1 MIKKPFQSTTQVAVF
16 SMVLLFVS
24 LLIIGWHVMYYQK
37 DNNNQFIYLLIW
49 IVNLHIYIYSI
60 IEIDSIDN
68 FIVNGFTQKNIYSL
82 SCYTTYHK

>member
-1 MIKKPFQSTTQVAVF
+1 MNSKSP
-16 SMVLLFVS
+16 
-24 LLIIGWHVMYYQK
+24 
-37 DNNNQFIYLLIW
+37 
-49 IVNLHIYIYSI
+49 YIYSI